1 MLELELVQFYAITVV
16 GPRGLFRHI
25 KGGFRLSI
33 ACVIV
38 IAVQNI
44 SKISFFTFHNCLT
57 LTLTLKLTQSY
68 TVLVTSYSDTRV
80 LYLVEWFAFMLTQMQ

>member
-25 KGGFRLSI
+25 KGGFWLSI
-33 ACVIV
+33 ACI

-44 SKISFFTFHNCLT
+44 SKISFFHNC
-57 LTLTLKLTQSY
+57 LTLKLTQSY
-68 TVLVTSYSDTRV
+68 TEKPAAYSVPACTYVTDVT
-80 LYLVEWFAFMLTQMQ
+80 VES